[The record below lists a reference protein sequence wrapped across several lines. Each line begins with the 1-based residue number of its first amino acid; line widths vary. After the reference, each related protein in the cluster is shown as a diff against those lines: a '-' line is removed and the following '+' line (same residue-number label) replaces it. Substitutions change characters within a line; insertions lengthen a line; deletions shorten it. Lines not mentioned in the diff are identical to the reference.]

1 MKINGSP
8 LEIRCESGGFIDFEV
23 PQELSEMMDMN
34 YILSAVV
41 VYCTHLLK
49 LIEGLPW

>member
-1 MKINGSP
+1 MRMGDSLTLKMN
-8 LEIRCESGGFIDFEV
+8 DD
-23 PQELSEMMDMN
+23 EMMDIN

-49 LIEGLPW
+49 LIEGHPW